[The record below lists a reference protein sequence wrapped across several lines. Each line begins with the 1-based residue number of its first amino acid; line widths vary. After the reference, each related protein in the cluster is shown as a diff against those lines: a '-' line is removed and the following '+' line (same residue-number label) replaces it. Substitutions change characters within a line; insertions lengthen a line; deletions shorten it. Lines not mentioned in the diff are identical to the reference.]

1 MGCREEVTRVHES
14 MRERRDGAGRMI
26 VVTCETSTEKA
37 KRVRVGL
44 ASRSTWNICTST
56 ACR

>member
-37 KRVRVGL
+37 KRVRGQ
-44 ASRSTWNICTST
+44 
-56 ACR
+56 